1 MSVNIDQIVASDKFN
16 RINNGSKFLIG
27 YQEGEIIKPLCIILP
42 QITGYIKFFEQGCM
56 NMSFLIKNDEVWVKY
71 K

>member
-27 YQEGEIIKPLCIILP
+27 YQEVEIIKPLCIILP
-42 QITGYIKFFEQGCM
+42 QITGYIKFFEQGGM
-56 NMSFLIKNDEVWVKY
+56 NMSFFIKNDEVWAKY

>member
-27 YQEGEIIKPLCIILP
+27 YQEVEIIKPLCIILP
-42 QITGYIKFFEQGCM
+42 QITGYIKFFE
-56 NMSFLIKNDEVWVKY
+56 
-71 K
+71 

>member
-1 MSVNIDQIVASDKFN
+1 MSVKIDQIVASDKFN
-16 RINNGSKFLIG
+16 RINNGSKYLIG

-42 QITGYIKFFEQGCM
+42 QITGYIKFFEQGGM
-56 NMSFLIKNDEVWVKY
+56 NMSFLIKNDEVWAKY